1 MEIHQLLENLKK
13 WLIDNMKKIL
23 YPIIVIVQAIL
34 WIGVIAIQYLT
45 NKKAGVMHHVYFRKY
60 QYSNSISIENLNI
73 LSIISL
79 IIALVFLTW
88 FIYSVKTKKSWFYRI
103 QTIITSIMAIILIL
117 VIKLTFFQNLLAYY
131 YFIMIAIIVLIIQIL
146 WNIIIAIKY
155 R

>member
-1 MEIHQLLENLKK
+1 MDKI
-13 WLIDNMKKIL
+13 KKIL
-23 YPIIVIVQAIL
+23 YPIIVIIQAIL

-73 LSIISL
+73 LSIIALIISL
-79 IIALVFLTW
+79 IISLVFFIW
-88 FIYSVKTKKSWFYRI
+88 FIYSIKAKKSGFYKI

-131 YFIMIAIIVLIIQIL
+131 YFIMIGIIVLVIQIL
-146 WNIIIAIKY
+146 WNVIIAIKY
-155 R
+155 K

>member
-79 IIALVFLTW
+79 IIALVFLAW

>member
-13 WLIDNMKKIL
+13 WLIDKMKKIL

-34 WIGVIAIQYLT
+34 WVGVIAIQYLT

-79 IIALVFLTW
+79 IIALVFLIW

-131 YFIMIAIIVLIIQIL
+131 YFIMISIIVLIIQIL

>member
-1 MEIHQLLENLKK
+1 MDKI
-13 WLIDNMKKIL
+13 KKIL

-73 LSIISL
+73 LSIIAL
-79 IIALVFLTW
+79 IISLVFFIW
-88 FIYSVKTKKSWFYRI
+88 FIYSIKAKKSGFYKI

-131 YFIMIAIIVLIIQIL
+131 YFIMIGIIVLVIQIL
-146 WNIIIAIKY
+146 WNVIIAIKY
-155 R
+155 K